1 MLRNQEEVS
10 GSRSAFRVNAIQQ
23 LDRIATV
30 LGPERT
36 NSELLPYIM
45 GKDLFYHCLE
55 MIDDEDEV
63 LLELAKVLGNFLP
76 HIGGKSNVVNL
87 LKPLEAL
94 CTVEEGAVRET
105 AAKGINKLLS
115 SIKVKDF
122 EEDLVTLF
130 SRLVKGDWFTSKI
143 SATMILPA
151 IYPHVSS
158 HGQKQL
164 FKLFAPL

>member
-1 MLRNQEEVS
+1 
-10 GSRSAFRVNAIQQ
+10 
-23 LDRIATV
+23 
-30 LGPERT
+30 
-36 NSELLPYIM
+36 
-45 GKDLFYHCLE
+45 

-63 LLELAKVLGNFLP
+63 LLELSKVLGNFLP

-94 CTVEEGAVRET
+94 CTVEEGMVRET
-105 AAKGINKLLS
+105 AAKSINKILS
-115 SIKVKDF
+115 NIKVKDF

-143 SATMILPA
+143 SATMILPS
-151 IYPHVSS
+151 IYPHVSG

-164 FKLFAPL
+164 FKLYAPLCEDGIAQVRKAAAIALNELILYIPKAPEAELLEIFETFQKDSQDMVKMQGVDA